1 MKKTILVVSVL
12 LAMTSAMSQG
22 IGARCVNAQPA
33 QLLEPLLPFS
43 EAVEKAKAGNA
54 QGWYALAIHYAKGE
68 EVDRDY
74 QKTCQFMQ
82 KACHMNYS
90 NAVFVAAM
98 MLEADYCA
106 TPKGGFAMPPI
117 DRYVCEEFSQ
127 WVERKQLRRSLQLAK
142 DSLLAAK
149 NKTPAQSMEQSLSLT
164 NAADVATI
172 RAEYE
177 RAFSL
182 GVTVATNE
190 LARFE
195 RRISSYQEEAKK
207 DADEKKRKA
216 ENAKIAESLLID
228 LAPSNK

>member
-22 IGARCVNAQPA
+22 LLQPKLRRGKLLSP
-33 QLLEPLLPFS
+33 QWRLLEPSLPFS

-54 QGWYALAIHYAKGE
+54 QGWYALAVHYAKGVE
-68 EVDRDY
+68 IKLDIEKAR
-74 QKTCQFMQ
+74 QFMK
-82 KACHMNYS
+82 KANDMNYS
-90 NAVFVAAM
+90 NAVFVAT
-98 MLEADYCA
+98 MLMEADSA
-106 TPKGGFAMPPI
+106 TATDCNNGLTPPI
-117 DRYVCEEFSQ
+117 NSYLGDANFPVWSYQ
-127 WVERKQLRRSLQLAK
+127 
-142 DSLLAAK
+142 
-149 NKTPAQSMEQSLSLT
+149 PSLSLT

-172 RAEYE
+172 RAGYE

>member
-22 IGARCVNAQPA
+22 LGGLRMRRAQRNA
-33 QLLEPLLPFS
+33 QLLETLLPFS

-54 QGWYALAIHYAKGE
+54 QGWYALAVHYAKGDD
-68 EVDRDY
+68 VDCDSKKAR
-74 QKTCQFMQ
+74 QFML
-82 KACHMNYS
+82 KASDMNYS

-98 MLEADYCA
+98 MLDADC
-106 TPKGGFAMPPI
+106 AMPLIHCCGGTKRVPPPFEM
-117 DRYVCEEFSQ
+117 YVGCNFP
-127 WVERKQLRRSLQLAK
+127 V
-142 DSLLAAK
+142 
-149 NKTPAQSMEQSLSLT
+149 NNQSTLCIT
-164 NAADVATI
+164 NAADIATI

-177 RAFSL
+177 RAFNL

-195 RRISSYQEEAKK
+195 RKVSSYQEEAKK